1 MGVNNTVSLDL
12 LAINSSGKISHIRGN
27 NSFRRRLLE
36 HGFLPGIEISLVG
49 IAPMGD
55 PLEVK
60 IRGAYFTLR
69 KEEAKLILLNIP

>member
-12 LAINSSGKISHIRGN
+12 LPISASGKISHILGN

-36 HGFLPGIEISLVG
+36 HGFLPGIEISLIG

-55 PLEVK
+55 PLEIK
-60 IRGAYFTLR
+60 IRGAYLTLR
-69 KEEAKLILLNIP
+69 KEEAKLIHLNIP